1 MTATKVLVVD
11 DHAVVRDG
19 LCALLEDV
27 PDVRV
32 VGVAEDGSRAL
43 AVARES
49 RPDVVLMDLTMPVM
63 DGAEATRR
71 LTSGTADGPAV
82 LVLTMSDDDASLL
95 AAIRAGARGY
105 LLKDARGDE
114 VLAGIRAVA
123 RGEAVFGSRVAPSVL
138 KLLQHPTA
146 HAVPFPQLSQR
157 EREVLALV
165 GRGLGNQAIGV
176 QLGISTKTVAN
187 AVSTMLVKLSVRD
200 RSEAVALARSE
211 GLA

>member
-19 LCALLEDV
+19 LCALLEGV
-27 PDVRV
+27 PDVDV

-43 AVARES
+43 VVARETG
-49 RPDVVLMDLTMPVM
+49 PDVVLMDLTMPVM

-71 LTSGTADGPAV
+71 LANGGDDSPAV

-105 LLKDARGDE
+105 LLKDAGGDE
-114 VLAGIRAVA
+114 VVAGIRAVA
-123 RGEAVFGSRVAPSVL
+123 RGEAVFGRRVAPQVL
-138 KLLQHPTA
+138 RLLQTPVSET
-146 HAVPFPQLSQR
+146 VPFPQLSAR
-157 EREVLALV
+157 EREVLSLV

-176 QLGISTKTVAN
+176 RLGISTKTVAN
-187 AVSTMLVKLSVRD
+187 AVSNLLVKLPARD
-200 RSEAVALARSE
+200 RAEAVAMARTE